1 MKTTVTTRHFELN
14 ESLKERAEERLHR
27 LSRFFD
33 RILDARVVVS
43 FEKNRYTA
51 EASVTANGTPIA
63 SHAVADTDRAAL
75 EQVLDKLE
83 AQLRRHKDRLTR
95 KKRRTGGDGDF
106 PLPEAEEPEEEDVG
120 EGAPAAAFDERDWDG
135 LVNEAAAEFSGVMSP
150 AEAAATLKSSTRESL
165 GFTNPADRRRMVVFK
180 RRDGRVGVMDVHG
193 D

>member
-43 FEKNRYTA
+43 FEKNRYNA
-51 EASVTANGTPIA
+51 EASITANGTPIA

-83 AQLRRHKDRLTR
+83 AQIRRHKDRLTR
-95 KKRRTGGDGDF
+95 KKRRTGTDGDF
-106 PLPEAEEPEEEDVG
+106 PAAEVAAEEGEETG
-120 EGAPAAAFDERDWDG
+120 EGDSGGAFDERDWDG
-135 LVNEAAAEFSGVMSP
+135 LVNESAADFSGIMSP
-150 AEAAATLKSSTRESL
+150 AEAAATLKSSSRESL
-165 GFTNPADRRRMVVFK
+165 GFTNVADRRRMVVFK
-180 RRDGRVGVMDVHG
+180 RRDGRVGVVDVHG